1 MLFKENGIK
10 DNKVIT
16 AMEKIPRHEFVPTE
30 ERPYAYENIPLNIGY
45 GQTISQPYIVA
56 LMTQLLELKPDDK
69 VLEIGTGSGY
79 QTAILAEIVHE
90 VFTIETLEP
99 LASTAKDTLAKLGY
113 KNINFKVADGYLGW
127 EEKSP
132 FNAIIVT
139 AAAKE
144 IPVPLK
150 NQLAEGGRMVIPI
163 GLPGEV
169 QVLWKITKKDDS
181 FIKENKGYVRF
192 VPLTR
197 T

>member
-10 DNKVIT
+10 DNRVIT
-16 AMEKIPRHEFVPTE
+16 AMEKVPRHEFVPAE

-45 GQTISQPYIVA
+45 GQTISQPYMVA
-56 LMTQLLELKPDDK
+56 LMTQILELKANDR

-79 QTAILAEIVHE
+79 QTAILAEIVRE
-90 VFTIETLEP
+90 VYTIETLEP
-99 LASTAKDTLAKLGY
+99 LARTAKGTLAQLGY
-113 KNINFKVADGYLGW
+113 KNINFKVADGYVGW
-127 EEKSP
+127 EEESP

-139 AAAKE
+139 AAATE

-150 NQLAEGGRMVIPI
+150 NQLAEGGRLVIPI

-181 FIKENKGYVRF
+181 FIQENKGYVRF

-197 T
+197 K

>member
-10 DNKVIT
+10 DNRVIT
-16 AMEKIPRHEFVPTE
+16 AMEKVPRHEFVPAE

-45 GQTISQPYIVA
+45 GQTISQPYMVA
-56 LMTQLLELKPDDK
+56 LMTQLLELKANDR

-79 QTAILAEIVHE
+79 QTAILAEIVRE
-90 VFTIETLEP
+90 VYTIETLEP
-99 LASTAKDTLAKLGY
+99 LARTAKGTLAQLGY
-113 KNINFKVADGYLGW
+113 KNINFKVADGYIGW
-127 EEKSP
+127 EEESP

-139 AAAKE
+139 AAATE

-150 NQLAEGGRMVIPI
+150 NQLAEGGRLVIPI

-197 T
+197 

>member
-10 DNKVIT
+10 DNRVIT
-16 AMEKIPRHEFVPTE
+16 AMEKVPRHEFVPAE

-45 GQTISQPYIVA
+45 GQTISQPYMVA
-56 LMTQLLELKPDDK
+56 LMTQLLELKANDR

-79 QTAILAEIVHE
+79 QTAILAEIVRE
-90 VFTIETLEP
+90 VYTIETLEP
-99 LASTAKDTLAKLGY
+99 LARTAKGTLAQLGY
-113 KNINFKVADGYLGW
+113 KNINFKVADGYIGW
-127 EEKSP
+127 EEESP

-139 AAAKE
+139 AAATE

-150 NQLAEGGRMVIPI
+150 NQLAEGGRLVIPI

-169 QVLWKITKKDDS
+169 QVLWKITKKGDS

-197 T
+197 